1 MHRSIFVGPVD
12 RASSSMVCDAQLL
25 GQRFENVAVDHGH
38 LVQKKDRHAKQ
49 RHNFLV
55 PLREIKLRFVVCAQ
69 IKQAVQSG
77 SPNLGEQACDNQ
89 STLKKWWRS
98 HLCVFDLDICSRY
111 AGRRGRLTLQAVYDR
126 PKEDGREQ
134 ETFT

>member
-1 MHRSIFVGPVD
+1 MHCSIFVGPVD
-12 RASSSMVCDAQLL
+12 VASPSVVCDAQLL

-38 LVQKKDRHAKQ
+38 LVQQKDRHAKQ

-55 PLREIKLRFVVCAQ
+55 PLREIEFRFAVCAQ
-69 IKQAVQSG
+69 IEQAVQSG
-77 SPNLGEQACDNQ
+77 SPNLGEQVCDNQ
-89 STLKKWWRS
+89 NTLKTMWRS

-111 AGRRGRLTLQAVYDR
+111 AGRRGRLTLQTVYDR
-126 PKEDGREQ
+126 PKKDGREQ